1 MVETST
7 GQATAT
13 MDTAGEKIADKVLMY
28 ACIFTYEKP
37 KVRSGINNFVCTT
50 NCKFAFAWITFKSS
64 LTFLIFCSQP
74 LLSHWKMMT
83 KAASLAS
90 LLRTRTSKEN
100 SLTRKSMK
108 MKPRRRSRRS

>member
-50 NCKFAFAWITFKSS
+50 NSSFKSLENDDQS
-64 LTFLIFCSQP
+64 RITRFVTSDPDKQREFLD
-74 LLSHWKMMT
+74 
-83 KAASLAS
+83 
-90 LLRTRTSKEN
+90 
-100 SLTRKSMK
+100 
-108 MKPRRRSRRS
+108 